1 MGDRRVSLFGANYRL
16 FSVGVLLGC
25 KAVPYPAPTAP
36 NLLIKHSHLH
46 FGHLGNLDCSTKT
59 PSLVVTT
66 AGGESERA
74 ERAAARVMSKV
85 WMTMSRRNPEH
96 FKLGSTFSII
106 PKIRG
111 VTLTIGI
118 SGQTQ
123 LTFIDYD
130 SNMKLMRQNIQ
141 QVCFVFYQQHQPSI
155 FYS

>member
-46 FGHLGNLDCSTKT
+46 FGHSGNLDCSTET

-66 AGGESERA
+66 AGRESKPA

-85 WMTMSRRNPEH
+85 WMTVNKRNPEH
-96 FKLGSTFSII
+96 FKLGSTFSIV

-123 LTFIDYD
+123 LTLIGCD
-130 SNMKLMRQNIQ
+130 SHMKLSRQNIQ
-141 QVCFVFYQQHQPSI
+141 HVWFVLGVFFCFF
-155 FYS
+155 F